1 MIGVI
6 RLRVLGVLLTLA
18 LACPAAATADEIVP
32 AQTLFRRENLVAW
45 CIVPFD
51 DEPRSPVDRAAMMK
65 RLGIGK
71 YAYDY
76 RAEHVPQFDDE
87 MRALRAQGIDLL
99 GWWFPGELNE
109 EAKLI
114 LGVLERHGMTP
125 SLWVSGGGDPT
136 ANAEEQKAR
145 VRAEVARLRPIAEAA
160 KRLGCT
166 VGLYNHGGWFGE
178 PDNQIEIIEA
188 LRSGDVPI
196 TNVGIVYNQHHGHG
210 HVARFRELLA
220 RMKPHLQVLNL
231 NGMFADG
238 EARGLKI
245 APIGTGELDVEL
257 LKIVQESG
265 FAGPFG
271 ILNHTQ
277 MDAEDRLRD
286 NLVGLEWAAAKLDG
300 KAPGPLP
307 AMKTWQAPVA
317 EPKATSA
324 LPAAGS
330 PYDPALVAA
339 LAAEAHPTIPA
350 VFKPDRA
357 PLSPEAFP
365 DSQVPVNRDRQYD
378 FYAREARWFRGL
390 CPTPPLLPPYPGLD
404 GGQQGHWGNQ
414 NEDTW
419 RDGRWNDTI
428 LGPVQAG
435 VLHAFGKSIV
445 RGFCVRLGDGINV
458 CFDSDAPSYP
468 VAWTGKLVVL
478 SGTRHG
484 FLGGLAPGGEAL
496 ALPPVATHIPAGTID
511 YEGFVRHGERVGFLY
526 RVDGVRFLDVPMV
539 KDGAFERAVGPVATH
554 PLKGMLDGGP
564 PQWPDV
570 IETSIIRGTQKPWAV
585 DTFELP
591 EKNPWKALL
600 FCGDHDFLPDGDI
613 AVCTMQ
619 GDVWRAQPI
628 DPGADGEHQ
637 RLAWRRIAAGL
648 HQPLGMAVVDGVIH
662 VLSRDQ
668 ITKLID
674 TNADGETDR

>member
-6 RLRVLGVLLTLA
+6 RPLRVLGVLLAIA

-99 GWWFPGELNE
+99 GWWFPGELND

-145 VRAEVARLRPIAEAA
+145 VRAEAARLRPIAEAA

-286 NLVGLEWAAAKLDG
+286 NLVGLEWVAAKLDG

-350 VFKPDRA
+350 VFEPDRA

-365 DSQVPVNRDRQYD
+365 DWQLPVNRDRQYD
-378 FYAREARWFRGL
+378 FYAQEARWFRGL

-445 RGFCVRLGDGINV
+445 RGFCVRLGD
-458 CFDSDAPSYP
+458 
-468 VAWTGKLVVL
+468 
-478 SGTRHG
+478 
-484 FLGGLAPGGEAL
+484 
-496 ALPPVATHIPAGTID
+496 
-511 YEGFVRHGERVGFLY
+511 VR
-526 RVDGVRFLDVPMV
+526 
-539 KDGAFERAVGPVATH
+539 
-554 PLKGMLDGGP
+554 
-564 PQWPDV
+564 
-570 IETSIIRGTQKPWAV
+570 
-585 DTFELP
+585 
-591 EKNPWKALL
+591 
-600 FCGDHDFLPDGDI
+600 
-613 AVCTMQ
+613 
-619 GDVWRAQPI
+619 
-628 DPGADGEHQ
+628 
-637 RLAWRRIAAGL
+637 
-648 HQPLGMAVVDGVIH
+648 
-662 VLSRDQ
+662 
-668 ITKLID
+668 
-674 TNADGETDR
+674 

>member
-1 MIGVI
+1 
-6 RLRVLGVLLTLA
+6 
-18 LACPAAATADEIVP
+18 
-32 AQTLFRRENLVAW
+32 
-45 CIVPFD
+45 
-51 DEPRSPVDRAAMMK
+51 
-65 RLGIGK
+65 
-71 YAYDY
+71 
-76 RAEHVPQFDDE
+76 
-87 MRALRAQGIDLL
+87 
-99 GWWFPGELNE
+99 
-109 EAKLI
+109 
-114 LGVLERHGMTP
+114 
-125 SLWVSGGGDPT
+125 
-136 ANAEEQKAR
+136 
-145 VRAEVARLRPIAEAA
+145 
-160 KRLGCT
+160 
-166 VGLYNHGGWFGE
+166 
-178 PDNQIEIIEA
+178 
-188 LRSGDVPI
+188 VPI

-286 NLVGLEWAAAKLDG
+286 NLVGLEWVAAKLDG
-300 KAPGPLP
+300 KAPGPRP

-619 GDVWRAQPI
+619 GDV
-628 DPGADGEHQ
+628 
-637 RLAWRRIAAGL
+637 
-648 HQPLGMAVVDGVIH
+648 
-662 VLSRDQ
+662 
-668 ITKLID
+668 
-674 TNADGETDR
+674 